1 MYIDKNDTSFIVYL
15 IRKYQIGFDSIDD
28 YLFWLY
34 RSFSNSNKIKYY
46 QTLEEDIIL
55 YSNIQTGKEDKD
67 GALE

>member
-1 MYIDKNDTSFIVYL
+1 MI
-15 IRKYQIGFDSIDD
+15 
-28 YLFWLY
+28 
-34 RSFSNSNKIKYY
+34 SFSNSNKIKYY